1 MAKELETYRVL
12 GIPVTV
18 GDREAIVGRILELVQ
33 GAAPALVLPVN
44 PELLVIAERH
54 PEFAG
59 VLKASALN
67 TVDGIGV
74 AWLVGHCAGKRVER
88 FPGIELVET
97 LARESARTGL
107 RIGLVGGRPGSAERA
122 RAALLAGHPGADI
135 WLGPPIAVA
144 DRPGRNLE
152 YAAAV
157 RSAGVDLLVVA
168 LGSPKQELW
177 LAENLAVCGAR
188 VGVSAGGSFEI
199 LGGLVP
205 RAPLRMRRW
214 SLEWLYRTWQEP
226 LRLPRLAAL
235 ARLPLQVL
243 RTRAS
248 GKAAVTQVLAPGV

>member
-1 MAKELETYRVL
+1 MKELETYRVL

-18 GDREAIVGRILELVQ
+18 GDREAIVGRILELGH

-54 PEFAG
+54 PAFAR
-59 VLKASALN
+59 VLKTSALN

-74 AWLVGHCAGKRVER
+74 AWLLGYYAGKKVER
-88 FPGIELVET
+88 LPGIELVE
-97 LARESARTGL
+97 LLVRESARTGL
-107 RIGLVGGRPGSAERA
+107 RVGFVGGRPGSAGRA
-122 RAALLAGHPGADI
+122 RAALLARYPGADI

-144 DRPGRNLE
+144 DRPCPDLE

-157 RSAGVDLLVVA
+157 RSAGVDLLLVA
-168 LGSPKQELW
+168 LGAPKQELW
-177 LAENLAVCGAR
+177 LAGNLAACGAR
-188 VGVSAGGSFEI
+188 VGTGVGGSFDV

-205 RAPLRMRRW
+205 RAPLWMRRW
-214 SLEWLYRTWQEP
+214 NLEWLYRTWREP
-226 LRLPRLAAL
+226 VRLPRLAAL

-248 GKAAVTQVLAPGV
+248 GQAAVTEVLAPGV